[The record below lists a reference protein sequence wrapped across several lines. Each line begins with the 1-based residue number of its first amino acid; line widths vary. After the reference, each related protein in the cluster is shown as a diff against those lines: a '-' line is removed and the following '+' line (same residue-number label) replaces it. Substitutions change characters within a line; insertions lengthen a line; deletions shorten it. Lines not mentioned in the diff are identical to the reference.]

1 MAERFIQKDGQEVYW
16 PVLPS
21 AEDLNPLRDRAYKAL
36 YLFEIRR
43 IRNMP
48 PPTIRQVG
56 KYVGTNSS
64 SSAKYVVGEL
74 IRDGYL
80 TKYNDEG
87 KISDRNIMIGVNFLT
102 VRRLTTDLIEM
113 PEVPGLTLP
122 KATTEKDQH

>member
-1 MAERFIQKDGQEVYW
+1 MAERFIDSKGREVFW
-16 PVLPS
+16 PLLES

-48 PPTIRQVG
+48 PPTIREVG

-87 KISDRNIMIGVNFLT
+87 KISDRNIMIGINFLT
-102 VRRLTTDLIEM
+102 VQRSTTYPIET

-122 KATTEKDQH
+122 KTTTGKDQP